1 MMKDIASIQKEIVDN
16 FKLFEEWNDKYEYL
30 MEFSH
35 KTAPVKEAEKTEKN
49 LVRGCQSKVWVV
61 CEMKEK
67 KVWYRSDGDAFIP
80 KGIAATISSIL
91 SGHKAEEVLKA
102 EINFHKE
109 TDLVLYLSPA
119 RVRGLESMI
128 VTFKS
133 LAAQYLMQN

>member
-1 MMKDIASIQKEIVDN
+1 MKDTIAIQKEIVDD

-35 KTAPVKEAEKTEKN
+35 KVEPLKEAEKMEKN

-61 CEMKEK
+61 CEMKEG
-67 KVWYRSDGDAFIP
+67 KVWYRSDGDAPIP
-80 KGIAATISSIL
+80 KGIAATICSIL

-102 EINFHKE
+102 EINFHKK

-128 VTFKS
+128 MTFKS

>member
-1 MMKDIASIQKEIVDN
+1 MKDIVSIQKEIVDN

-35 KTAPVKEAEKTEKN
+35 KTAPLKEFEKIEKN

-61 CEMKEK
+61 CEMKEG
-67 KVWYRSDGDAFIP
+67 KVWYRSDGNAPIP

-91 SGHKAEEVLKA
+91 SGHKAEEVWKA
-102 EINFHKE
+102 EIDFHKK

-119 RVRGLESMI
+119 RVKGLESMI

-133 LAAQYLMQN
+133 LAAQHLMQN

>member
-1 MMKDIASIQKEIVDN
+1 MIKDIISIQKEIVDN

-35 KTAPVKEAEKTEKN
+35 KTVPLKEAEKTEKN

-61 CEMKEK
+61 CEMKDG
-67 KVWYRSDGDAFIP
+67 KVWYRTDGDAPIP
-80 KGIAATISSIL
+80 KGIAATICSIL

-102 EINFHKE
+102 EIDFHKE
-109 TDLVLYLSPA
+109 TGLVLYLSPA
-119 RVRGLESMI
+119 RVKGIGSMI

-133 LAAQYLMQN
+133 LAAQHLMQN

>member
-1 MMKDIASIQKEIVDN
+1 MVKDIVSIQKEIVDD
-16 FKLFEEWNDKYEYL
+16 FKLFEEWADKYEYL

-35 KTAPVKEAEKTEKN
+35 KTAPLKESEKMEKN

-67 KVWYRSDGDAFIP
+67 KVWYRSDGDAPIP

-102 EINFHKE
+102 EIDFHKE
-109 TDLVLYLSPA
+109 TDLILYLSPA

-128 VTFKS
+128 VAFKS
-133 LAAQYLMQN
+133 LAAQYLIQN